1 MSLNPIVLAH
11 LLAHSRLSKTGWLL
25 AIGKKKMFM
34 RLLGLIPF
42 TRRINLNKKLST
54 EIEHTKFRQSE
65 AKYFLEDEGFP

>member
-11 LLAHSRLSKTGWLL
+11 FLTHSRLSKTGWLL
-25 AIGKKKMFM
+25 AMGGKMFT

-42 TRRINLNKKLST
+42 TSRINLNKKLST
-54 EIEHTKFRQSE
+54 GIEHTKFRQSE